1 MINIKDYI
9 TFSER
14 FSKVFHFEFKEVAD
28 LVIWKNGVLLGLDVI
43 KYEEKMKEYWYKD
56 DKSLKDFTAERF
68 GETATNLINEIL

>member
-43 KYEEKMKEYWYKD
+43 KYEEKMKEYWYKE
-56 DKSLKDFTAERF
+56 DKSLKDFTSERF
-68 GETATNLINEIL
+68 WETANIVIDKLL

>member
-43 KYEEKMKEYWYKD
+43 KYEEKMKKYWYKE
-56 DKSLKDFTAERF
+56 DKSLKDFTRERF
-68 GETATNLINEIL
+68 WETANILINKLL